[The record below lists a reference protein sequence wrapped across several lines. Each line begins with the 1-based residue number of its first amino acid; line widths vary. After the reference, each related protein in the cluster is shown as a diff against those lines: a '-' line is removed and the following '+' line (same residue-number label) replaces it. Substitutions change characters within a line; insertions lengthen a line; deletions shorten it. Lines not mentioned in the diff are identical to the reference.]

1 MNTPIYI
8 PMSVAVNNAALP
20 MSVAV
25 NTATFELSS
34 AVKVVISDAPEYHG
48 ATEVTPTQSTQ
59 VLNTNGYVL
68 RDNITVNPIPS
79 NYGLITWNGSILTV
93 S

>member
-25 NTATFELSS
+25 NTASFNLSS
-34 AVKVVISDAPEYHG
+34 AVKVVISGAPEYQG
-48 ATEVTPTQSTQ
+48 VTEVTPTRSTQ
-59 VLNTNGYVL
+59 TLQTRGYLL

-79 NYGLITWNGSILTV
+79 NYGLITWDGSALTV